1 MYSNVSPY
9 WLIEVFMGSWK
20 NSEFLLFCTE
30 EQKEEDGIQTRPP
43 GFSLFYL
50 PFVDDKR
57 VVPHM
62 EFVDPGR
69 SAVDAAVK
77 IVKKVRLKGYSAEAF
92 ENPALQYHYRLV
104 QPLTFYTPESQR
116 CFIYASQ
123 GFGISALT
131 QKSRKT
137 PIWLF
142 SKTLQ
147 SVFHYLWIAWTIS
160 F

>member
-1 MYSNVSPY
+1 MRFLWDLEKTQNVY
-9 WLIEVFMGSWK
+9 F
-20 NSEFLLFCTE
+20 FCTE

-92 ENPALQYHYRLV
+92 DNPALQYHYRLV
-104 QPLTFYTPESQR
+104 QPLIFYTPKSQR
-116 CFIYASQ
+116 CFIYATQ
-123 GFGISALT
+123 EFGIWPLLKNHEKH
-131 QKSRKT
+131 Q
-137 PIWLF
+137 
-142 SKTLQ
+142 
-147 SVFHYLWIAWTIS
+147 
-160 F
+160 

>member
-1 MYSNVSPY
+1 MRFLWDLEKTQNLYF
-9 WLIEVFMGSWK
+9 VF
-20 NSEFLLFCTE
+20 TE

-57 VVPHM
+57 VVPNM

-92 ENPALQYHYRLV
+92 ENPALQYHYRLA
-104 QPLTFYTPESQR
+104 QAYLLHSQVPKHI
-116 CFIYASQ
+116 F
-123 GFGISALT
+123 T
-131 QKSRKT
+131 DSRS
-137 PIWLF
+137 P
-142 SKTLQ
+142 
-147 SVFHYLWIAWTIS
+147 Y
-160 F
+160 